1 MHAWRRVILLSIMAA
16 AAALAGG
23 AANAQSK
30 LQAQLE
36 ERLNAAVSKVQDACA
51 EDVKKYC
58 SMVTPGE
65 GRLILCMQAHEDK
78 VSSKC
83 DYALFDASLR
93 LERALDRLDR
103 AAEACWDDIEKF
115 CANTPEGGGR
125 IVECLA
131 AKKTSLSRGC
141 QAQVNSLSSQ
151 K

>member
-1 MHAWRRVILLSIMAA
+1 MHALRRVILLSVMAA
-16 AAALAGG
+16 APAAFVGG
-23 AANAQSK
+23 AANAQSEP
-30 LQAQLE
+30 QAQLE
-36 ERLNAAVSKVQDACA
+36 ERLNAAISKVQDACA
-51 EDVKKYC
+51 DDVKKYC

-83 DYALFDASLR
+83 DYALFDASRR

-103 AAEACWDDIEKF
+103 TAEACWDDIGKF

-125 IVECLA
+125 IIECLA

-141 QAQVNSLSSQ
+141 QDSLSSQ
-151 K
+151 R